1 MSLYDSYWEA
11 SQENRDLKD
20 QLQEL
25 ERKVERYEDPEFR
38 WMPLLSCIF
47 PLVALAAVSHFY
59 RDPGWLL
66 LLFSL
71 TAGLFPMS
79 LLLSRDRELE
89 DMALGV
95 GLLVIPA
102 AFSLCALLLIPGGS
116 VFYTLGLCL
125 EGTVFVFILA
135 CIGAQIFYLVHFLL
149 RMLCIFTVGIYV
161 EVYRTHPVRAFL
173 VVSLIAFVLT
183 AAAAL
188 SMLPGGPRFG

>member
-1 MSLYDSYWEA
+1 MSLHDSYWEA
-11 SQENRDLKD
+11 FQENRELKD

-25 ERKVERYEDPEFR
+25 ERKVEHYEDPEFR

-59 RDPGWLL
+59 RDPSWLL
-66 LLFSL
+66 ILFSL

-102 AFSLCALLLIPGGS
+102 AFSLCALLLILDGSAFHILGFCLGGA
-116 VFYTLGLCL
+116 
-125 EGTVFVFILA
+125 VFVFILA

-149 RMLCIFTVGIYV
+149 RMLCTFTVGIYV
-161 EVYRTHPVRAFL
+161 EVYRTHPFRAFL

-188 SMLPGGPRFG
+188 AMLPGGPRFG